1 MFDTSGS
8 FCNDGSKSNEDF
20 KKAIQINV
28 RLTSK
33 TTTLH
38 MQHTSLFISF
48 HFAVNAWL
56 QSEIPSQSIIF
67 MEDLN
72 TAQKNFFLFHNLAS
86 VPKNSIPGKLTCI
99 WHFKALE
106 IITKTFKKWKTF
118 L

>member
-48 HFAVNAWL
+48 HLLLMHDYKVEFP
-56 QSEIPSQSIIF
+56 QSALLIMEGLKTSQ
-67 MEDLN
+67 
-72 TAQKNFFLFHNLAS
+72 QNFSLFCSLAS
-86 VPKNSIPGKLTCI
+86 VPKNLIPGRLTCI
-99 WHFKALE
+99 
-106 IITKTFKKWKTF
+106 
-118 L
+118 

>member
-48 HFAVNAWL
+48 YLLSMHDL
-56 QSEIPSQSIIF
+56 QSEIPSQCSIF
-67 MEDLN
+67 MEGLK
-72 TAQKNFFLFHNLAS
+72 TAQQNFFLFCSLAS
-86 VPKNSIPGKLTCI
+86 VPKNLISGRLTCML
-99 WHFKALE
+99 HFKALE
-106 IITKTFKKWKTF
+106 IITKTLKKWKTF

>member
-20 KKAIQINV
+20 KKSIQINV

-48 HFAVNAWL
+48 HLLSMHDYKVEFPHSAL
-56 QSEIPSQSIIF
+56 
-67 MEDLN
+67 
-72 TAQKNFFLFHNLAS
+72 FLWR
-86 VPKNSIPGKLTCI
+86 T
-99 WHFKALE
+99 
-106 IITKTFKKWKTF
+106 
-118 L
+118 